1 MSEESDSTSSPAK
14 TSPWPPFVAIGF
26 AISEVGVLLNLRPV
40 SVGGLLLLVG
50 SITGMV
56 TESRFRSRSTLAA
69 GLQGIGLVG
78 IGAALIIL
86 NQTGT
91 TIRGQSIV
99 IAGVLVLFGTLLWRG
114 FRRTRTEKPKST
126 TEPTEATSD

>member
-1 MSEESDSTSSPAK
+1 MSEESASDSSATK

-26 AISEVGVLLNLRPV
+26 AISEVGVLMNLRPV

-78 IGAALIIL
+78 TGIALIVL

-99 IAGVLVLFGTLLWRG
+99 IAGVLVLLGTLLWRG
-114 FRRTRTEKPKST
+114 FLRTRTEEPKPTAESA
-126 TEPTEATSD
+126 ESASD